1 MKDEKERAEREK
13 ARATEREKPHPTV
26 AETFGA
32 EGSEPIVQVR
42 AADVW
47 TDFVR
52 ESAEKRE
59 PESPRQNGSVPLL
72 DDMTGIRQ
80 WE

>member
-1 MKDEKERAEREK
+1 MKKQNDPVEREK
-13 ARATEREKPHPTV
+13 AHPTV
-26 AETFGA
+26 ADSFTGDE
-32 EGSEPIVQVR
+32 SDPIVQVR
-42 AADVW
+42 ADVW

-52 ESAEKRE
+52 EPDKRRDAQT
-59 PESPRQNGSVPLL
+59 PRQNGTVPLL

>member
-1 MKDEKERAEREK
+1 MKDEKDHLEREQ
-13 ARATEREKPHPTV
+13 PHPTV
-26 AETFGA
+26 VDNFTGDD
-32 EGSEPIVQVR
+32 SEPIVQVR

-59 PESPRQNGSVPLL
+59 PESLRQNGSVPLL

>member
-1 MKDEKERAEREK
+1 MKDEKDPTEREK
-13 ARATEREKPHPTV
+13 AHRTEREQPHPTV
-26 AETFGA
+26 AESFAGDD
-32 EGSEPIVQVR
+32 SEPIVQVR

-52 ESAEKRE
+52 ESGEKRE
-59 PESPRQNGSVPLL
+59 PDNPRQNGTVPLL

>member
-1 MKDEKERAEREK
+1 MKKRTDSIEREQ
-13 ARATEREKPHPTV
+13 EHLTV
-26 AETFGA
+26 SDSSHADE
-32 EGSEPIVQVR
+32 SEPILSVR
-42 AADVW
+42 AGDVW

-52 ESAEKRE
+52 DTQKEREEESA
-59 PESPRQNGSVPLL
+59 PRQSGNVPLL

>member
-1 MKDEKERAEREK
+1 MKDEKDLTERDK
-13 ARATEREKPHPTV
+13 AQRTEREQPHPTV
-26 AETFGA
+26 AETFG
-32 EGSEPIVQVR
+32 GDDSEPIVQVR

-47 TDFVR
+47 TDFVQ
-52 ESAEKRE
+52 SGEKGE
-59 PESPRQNGSVPLL
+59 PDSRRQNGTVPLL

>member
-1 MKDEKERAEREK
+1 MKDDKHRFEREK
-13 ARATEREKPHPTV
+13 RHPTV
-26 AETFGA
+26 AETFAGDD
-32 EGSEPIVQVR
+32 SHPIVQVR

-52 ESAEKRE
+52 EAEKRE
-59 PESPRQNGSVPLL
+59 PDSPRQHGTVPLL

>member
-1 MKDEKERAEREK
+1 MKKRTDS
-13 ARATEREKPHPTV
+13 TEREKEHPTV
-26 AETFGA
+26 SDSSKADE
-32 EGSEPIVQVR
+32 SEPILSVR
-42 AADVW
+42 AGDVW

-52 ESAEKRE
+52 DTRKESEE
-59 PESPRQNGSVPLL
+59 ETPRQSGNVPLL